1 MVKNSRYLVK
11 TILRGSNLIKKL
23 AQTINA
29 IGGFEIIGNENAQQP
44 DLLIFEM
51 GENPQK
57 DMEFIKTIINSG
69 GSNEVFLVSESKDPD
84 VLMQALR
91 LGVKEFFV
99 QPLNSEEVKQALE
112 RFRQRRIPPAVNLK
126 QKNGQI
132 ISIFGSK
139 GGVGTTTMAV
149 NLAVSLL
156 QNDHKNTVALL
167 DMNTLFGEIPLFLE
181 MSPKFHW
188 GEITKNIERLDHAFL
203 SNILTHHN
211 SGVQILP
218 SPAYLN
224 GHIQPT
230 PDIMS
235 RLLGLMQQMFDYV
248 IIDTGQSTNDTALKV
263 LQISDILLLVTIL
276 SLPCLSNTNKLLQS
290 FTDLGYVQ
298 RERIKVVLNRFIK
311 KSDISLKD
319 AENGIGKK
327 LFWTI
332 PNDFKTT
339 MAAINNG
346 KPLQQVA
353 PKAAISKSFREM
365 ATLLSA
371 PGKKKKKRWS
381 FFSS

>member
-1 MVKNSRYLVK
+1 MVKNKRYLVK

-29 IGGFEIIGNENAQQP
+29 IGGFEIMGNEDAGKC
-44 DLLIFEM
+44 DLLIYEM
-51 GENPQK
+51 GESPQK
-57 DMEFIKTIINSG
+57 DMAFIKSIIESG

-91 LGVKEFFV
+91 FGVKEFFV

-112 RFRQRRIPPAVNLK
+112 RFRERRNPTAVNLK
-126 QKNGQI
+126 KKNGQI

-139 GGVGTTTMAV
+139 GGVGTTTTAV

-156 QNDHKNTVALL
+156 QNDHKNAVALL

-181 MSPKFHW
+181 ISPKFHW
-188 GEITKNIERLDHAFL
+188 GEITKNIERLDHTFL

-211 SGVQILP
+211 SGVQVLP
-218 SPAYLN
+218 SPASLN

-248 IIDTGQSTNDTALKV
+248 IVDTGQSTNDTALKV
-263 LQISDILLLVTIL
+263 LQISDTLLLVTIL
-276 SLPCLSNTNKLLQS
+276 SLPCLANTNKLMKS
-290 FTDLGYVQ
+290 FTNLGYVQ
-298 RERIKVVLNRFIK
+298 PERIKVVLNRFMK
-311 KSDISLKD
+311 KGDISLKD
-319 AENGIGKK
+319 AENGIGTK

-346 KPLQQVA
+346 KPLYQVA
-353 PKAAISKSFREM
+353 PRAAISKSFCEM
-365 ATLLSA
+365 ATLLST
-371 PGKKKKKRWS
+371 PKKEKQKKWS
-381 FFSS
+381 FFS

>member
-1 MVKNSRYLVK
+1 MVKNKRYLVK

-23 AQTINA
+23 APTFNA
-29 IGGFEIIGNENAQQP
+29 IGGFEIMGNEDAGQC
-44 DLLIFEM
+44 DLLIYEM
-51 GENPQK
+51 GESPQK
-57 DMEFIKTIINSG
+57 DMAFIKSIIESG
-69 GSNEVFLVSESKDPD
+69 GSNEVFLISKSKDPD

-112 RFRQRRIPPAVNLK
+112 RFRKRRNPTAVNLK
-126 QKNGQI
+126 KKNGKI

-156 QNDHKNTVALL
+156 QNDDKNAVALL

-188 GEITKNIERLDHAFL
+188 GEITKNIERLDHTFL

-211 SGVQILP
+211 SGVQVLP

-235 RLLGLMQQMFDYV
+235 RLLGVMQQMFDYV
-248 IIDTGQSTNDTALKV
+248 IVDTGQSTNDTALKV
-263 LQISDILLLVTIL
+263 LQISDTLLLVTIL
-276 SLPCLSNTNKLLQS
+276 SLPCLANTNKLMKS
-290 FTDLGYVQ
+290 FTNLGYVQ
-298 RERIKVVLNRFIK
+298 PERIKVVLNRFMK
-311 KSDISLKD
+311 KGDISLKD
-319 AENGIGKK
+319 AENGIGTK

-346 KPLQQVA
+346 KPLYQVA

-365 ATLLSA
+365 ATLLST
-371 PGKKKKKRWS
+371 PEKEKQKKWS
-381 FFSS
+381 FFS

>member
-1 MVKNSRYLVK
+1 MVKNKRYLVK

-29 IGGFEIIGNENAQQP
+29 IGGFEIMGNEDAGQC
-44 DLLIFEM
+44 DLLIYEM
-51 GENPQK
+51 GESPQK
-57 DMEFIKTIINSG
+57 DMAFIKSIIESG
-69 GSNEVFLVSESKDPD
+69 GSNEVFLISESKDPD

-112 RFRQRRIPPAVNLK
+112 RFRKRRNPTAVNLK
-126 QKNGQI
+126 KKNGKI

-139 GGVGTTTMAV
+139 GGVGTTTTAV

-156 QNDHKNTVALL
+156 QNDDKKAVALL

-188 GEITKNIERLDHAFL
+188 GEITKNIERLDHTFL

-211 SGVQILP
+211 SGVQVLP

-224 GHIQPT
+224 GHIRPT

-248 IIDTGQSTNDTALKV
+248 IVDTGQSTNDTALKV
-263 LQISDILLLVTIL
+263 LQISDTLLLVTIL
-276 SLPCLSNTNKLLQS
+276 SLPCLANTNKLMKS
-290 FTDLGYVQ
+290 FTNLGYVQ
-298 RERIKVVLNRFIK
+298 PERIKVVLNRFMK
-311 KSDISLKD
+311 KGDISLKD
-319 AENGIGKK
+319 AENGIGTK

-346 KPLQQVA
+346 KPLYQVA
-353 PKAAISKSFREM
+353 PKAAISKSFCEM
-365 ATLLSA
+365 ATLLST
-371 PGKKKKKRWS
+371 PKKEKQKKWS
-381 FFSS
+381 FFS

>member
-1 MVKNSRYLVK
+1 MVKNKRYLVK

-23 AQTINA
+23 APTFNA
-29 IGGFEIIGNENAQQP
+29 IGGFEIMGNEDARQC
-44 DLLIFEM
+44 DLLIYEM
-51 GENPQK
+51 GESPQK
-57 DMEFIKTIINSG
+57 DMAFIKSIIESG
-69 GSNEVFLVSESKDPD
+69 GSNEVFLISESKDPD

-112 RFRQRRIPPAVNLK
+112 RFRKRRNPTAVNLK
-126 QKNGQI
+126 KKNGKI

-139 GGVGTTTMAV
+139 GGVGTTTTAV

-156 QNDHKNTVALL
+156 QNDDKNAVALL

-188 GEITKNIERLDHAFL
+188 GEITKNIERLDHTFL

-211 SGVQILP
+211 SGVQVLP

-235 RLLGLMQQMFDYV
+235 RLLGVMQQMFDYV
-248 IIDTGQSTNDTALKV
+248 IVDTGQSTNDTALKV
-263 LQISDILLLVTIL
+263 LQISDTLLLVTIL
-276 SLPCLSNTNKLLQS
+276 SLPCLANTNRLMKSL
-290 FTDLGYVQ
+290 TNLGYVQ
-298 RERIKVVLNRFIK
+298 PERIKVVLNRFMK
-311 KSDISLKD
+311 KGDISLKD
-319 AENGIGKK
+319 AENGIGTK

-346 KPLQQVA
+346 KPLYQVA

-365 ATLLSA
+365 ATLLST
-371 PGKKKKKRWS
+371 PEKEKQKKWS
-381 FFSS
+381 FFS

>member
-1 MVKNSRYLVK
+1 MVKNKRYLVK

-23 AQTINA
+23 APTFNA
-29 IGGFEIIGNENAQQP
+29 IGGFEIMGNEDAGQC
-44 DLLIFEM
+44 DLLIYEM
-51 GENPQK
+51 GESPQK
-57 DMEFIKTIINSG
+57 DMAFIKSIIESG
-69 GSNEVFLVSESKDPD
+69 GSNEVFLISKSKDPD

-112 RFRQRRIPPAVNLK
+112 RFRKRRNSTAVNLK
-126 QKNGQI
+126 KKNGKI

-156 QNDHKNTVALL
+156 QNDDKKAVALL

-188 GEITKNIERLDHAFL
+188 GEITKNIERLDHTFL

-211 SGVQILP
+211 SGVQVLP

-235 RLLGLMQQMFDYV
+235 RLLGVMQLMFDYV
-248 IIDTGQSTNDTALKV
+248 IVDTGQSTNDTALKV
-263 LQISDILLLVTIL
+263 LQISDTLLLVTIL
-276 SLPCLSNTNKLLQS
+276 SLPCLANTNKLMKS
-290 FTDLGYVQ
+290 FTNLGYVQ
-298 RERIKVVLNRFIK
+298 PERIKVVLNRFMK
-311 KSDISLKD
+311 KGDISLKD
-319 AENGIGKK
+319 AENGIGTK

-346 KPLQQVA
+346 KPLYQVA

-365 ATLLSA
+365 ATLLST
-371 PGKKKKKRWS
+371 PEKEKQKKWS
-381 FFSS
+381 FFS

>member
-1 MVKNSRYLVK
+1 
-11 TILRGSNLIKKL
+11 
-23 AQTINA
+23 
-29 IGGFEIIGNENAQQP
+29 
-44 DLLIFEM
+44 
-51 GENPQK
+51 
-57 DMEFIKTIINSG
+57 
-69 GSNEVFLVSESKDPD
+69 
-84 VLMQALR
+84 
-91 LGVKEFFV
+91 
-99 QPLNSEEVKQALE
+99 VKQALQ
-112 RFRQRRIPPAVNLK
+112 RFRERRNPTAVSLNK
-126 QKNGQI
+126 KNGQI

-156 QNDHKNTVALL
+156 NNNHKNTVVLV

-203 SNILTHHN
+203 SNTLTRHG
-211 SGVQILP
+211 SGVQVLP

-230 PDIMS
+230 PDTMS
-235 RLLGLMQQMFDYV
+235 RILGLMQQMFDYI
-248 IIDTGQSTNDTALKV
+248 IIDTGQSTKDTTLKV
-263 LQISDILLLVTIL
+263 LQMSDLLLLVTIL
-276 SLPCLSNTNKLLQS
+276 NLPCLANTNKLMKS

-298 RERIKVVLNRFIK
+298 HERIKVVLNRFIK
-311 KSDISLKD
+311 KSEISLKD
-319 AENGIGKK
+319 AENGIGTE

-339 MAAINNG
+339 MAAINSG

-365 ATLLSA
+365 ATLLSTEKKE
-371 PGKKKKKRWS
+371 KKKKWS
-381 FFSS
+381 FFK

>member
-1 MVKNSRYLVK
+1 MVKNKRYLVK

-23 AQTINA
+23 APTFNA
-29 IGGFEIIGNENAQQP
+29 IGGFEIMGNEDARQC
-44 DLLIFEM
+44 DLLIYEM
-51 GENPQK
+51 GESPQK
-57 DMEFIKTIINSG
+57 DMAFIKSIIESG
-69 GSNEVFLVSESKDPD
+69 GSNEVFLISKSKDPD

-112 RFRQRRIPPAVNLK
+112 RFRKRRNPTAVNLK
-126 QKNGQI
+126 KKNGKI

-139 GGVGTTTMAV
+139 GGVGTTTTAV

-156 QNDHKNTVALL
+156 QNDDKNAVALL

-188 GEITKNIERLDHAFL
+188 GEITKNIERLDHTFL

-211 SGVQILP
+211 SGVQVLP

-235 RLLGLMQQMFDYV
+235 RLLGVMQQMFDYV
-248 IIDTGQSTNDTALKV
+248 IVDTGQSTNDTALKV
-263 LQISDILLLVTIL
+263 LQISDTLLLVTIL
-276 SLPCLSNTNKLLQS
+276 SLPCLANTNKLMKS
-290 FTDLGYVQ
+290 FTNLGYVQ
-298 RERIKVVLNRFIK
+298 PERIKVVLNRFMK
-311 KSDISLKD
+311 KGDISLKD
-319 AENGIGKK
+319 AENGIGTK

-346 KPLQQVA
+346 KPLYQVA

-365 ATLLSA
+365 ATLLST
-371 PGKKKKKRWS
+371 PEKEKQKKWS
-381 FFSS
+381 FFS

>member
-1 MVKNSRYLVK
+1 MVKNKRYLVK

-29 IGGFEIIGNENAQQP
+29 IGGFEIMGNEDAGKC
-44 DLLIFEM
+44 DLLIYEM
-51 GENPQK
+51 GESPQK
-57 DMEFIKTIINSG
+57 DMAFIKSIIESG

-91 LGVKEFFV
+91 FGVKEFFV

-112 RFRQRRIPPAVNLK
+112 RFRERRNPTAVNLK
-126 QKNGQI
+126 KKNGKI

-139 GGVGTTTMAV
+139 GGVGTTTTAV

-156 QNDHKNTVALL
+156 QNDDKNAVALL

-188 GEITKNIERLDHAFL
+188 GEITKNIERLDHTFL

-211 SGVQILP
+211 SGVQVLP

-248 IIDTGQSTNDTALKV
+248 IVDTGQSTNDTALKV
-263 LQISDILLLVTIL
+263 LQISDTLLLVTIL
-276 SLPCLSNTNKLLQS
+276 SLPCLANTNKLMKS
-290 FTDLGYVQ
+290 FTNLGYVQ
-298 RERIKVVLNRFIK
+298 PERIKVVLNRFMK
-311 KSDISLKD
+311 KGDISLKD
-319 AENGIGKK
+319 AENGIGTK

-346 KPLQQVA
+346 KPLYQVA
-353 PKAAISKSFREM
+353 PRAAISKSFCEM
-365 ATLLSA
+365 ATLLST
-371 PGKKKKKRWS
+371 PKKEKQKKWS
-381 FFSS
+381 FFS

>member
-1 MVKNSRYLVK
+1 MVKNKRYLVK

-29 IGGFEIIGNENAQQP
+29 IGGFEIMGNEDTGQC
-44 DLLIFEM
+44 DLLIYEI
-51 GENPQK
+51 GESPQK
-57 DMEFIKTIINSG
+57 GMEFIKSIIESG

-91 LGVKEFFV
+91 FGVKEFFV

-112 RFRQRRIPPAVNLK
+112 RFRERRNPTAVNLK
-126 QKNGQI
+126 KKNGKI

-139 GGVGTTTMAV
+139 GGVGTTTTAV

-156 QNDHKNTVALL
+156 QNDDKNAVALL

-188 GEITKNIERLDHAFL
+188 GEITKNIERLDHTFL

-211 SGVQILP
+211 SGVQVLP

-248 IIDTGQSTNDTALKV
+248 IVDTGQSTNDTALKV
-263 LQISDILLLVTIL
+263 LQISDTLLLVTIL
-276 SLPCLSNTNKLLQS
+276 SLPCLANTNKLMKS
-290 FTDLGYVQ
+290 FTNLGYVQ
-298 RERIKVVLNRFIK
+298 PERIKVVLNRFMK
-311 KSDISLKD
+311 KGDISLKD
-319 AENGIGKK
+319 AENGIGTK

-346 KPLQQVA
+346 KPLYQVA
-353 PKAAISKSFREM
+353 PRAAISKSFCEM
-365 ATLLSA
+365 ATLLST
-371 PGKKKKKRWS
+371 PKKEKQKKWS
-381 FFSS
+381 FFS

>member
-1 MVKNSRYLVK
+1 MVKNKRYLVK

-23 AQTINA
+23 APTFNA
-29 IGGFEIIGNENAQQP
+29 IGGFEIMGNEDARQC
-44 DLLIFEM
+44 DLLIYEM
-51 GENPQK
+51 GESPQK
-57 DMEFIKTIINSG
+57 DMAFIKSIIESG
-69 GSNEVFLVSESKDPD
+69 GSNEVFLISKSKDPD

-112 RFRQRRIPPAVNLK
+112 RFRKRRNSTAVNLK
-126 QKNGQI
+126 KKNGKI

-156 QNDHKNTVALL
+156 QNDDKKAVALL

-188 GEITKNIERLDHAFL
+188 GEITKNIERLDHTFL

-211 SGVQILP
+211 SGVQVLP

-235 RLLGLMQQMFDYV
+235 RLLGVMQQMFDYV
-248 IIDTGQSTNDTALKV
+248 IVDTGQSTNDTALKV
-263 LQISDILLLVTIL
+263 LQISDTLLLVTIL
-276 SLPCLSNTNKLLQS
+276 SLPCLANTNKLMKS
-290 FTDLGYVQ
+290 FTNLGYVQ
-298 RERIKVVLNRFIK
+298 PERIKVVLNRFMK
-311 KSDISLKD
+311 KGDISLKD
-319 AENGIGKK
+319 AENGIGTK

-346 KPLQQVA
+346 KPLYQVA

-365 ATLLSA
+365 ATLLST
-371 PGKKKKKRWS
+371 PEKEKQKKWS
-381 FFSS
+381 FFS

>member
-1 MVKNSRYLVK
+1 MVKNKRYLVK

-29 IGGFEIIGNENAQQP
+29 IGGFEIMGNEDAGKC
-44 DLLIFEM
+44 DLLIYEM
-51 GENPQK
+51 GESPQK
-57 DMEFIKTIINSG
+57 DMAFIKSIIESG

-91 LGVKEFFV
+91 FGVKEFFV

-112 RFRQRRIPPAVNLK
+112 RFRERRNPTAVNLK
-126 QKNGQI
+126 KKNGQI

-156 QNDHKNTVALL
+156 QNDDKNAVALL

-188 GEITKNIERLDHAFL
+188 GEITKNIERLDHTFL

-211 SGVQILP
+211 SGVQVLP

-248 IIDTGQSTNDTALKV
+248 IVDTGQSTNDTALKV
-263 LQISDILLLVTIL
+263 LQISDTLLLVTIL
-276 SLPCLSNTNKLLQS
+276 SLPCLANTNKLMKS
-290 FTDLGYVQ
+290 FTNLGYVQ
-298 RERIKVVLNRFIK
+298 PERIKVVLNRFMK
-311 KSDISLKD
+311 KGDISLKD
-319 AENGIGKK
+319 AENGIGTK

-346 KPLQQVA
+346 KPLYQVA
-353 PKAAISKSFREM
+353 PRAAISKSFCEM
-365 ATLLSA
+365 ATLLST
-371 PGKKKKKRWS
+371 PKKEKQKKWS
-381 FFSS
+381 FFS

>member
-1 MVKNSRYLVK
+1 MVKNKRYLVK

-23 AQTINA
+23 APTFNA
-29 IGGFEIIGNENAQQP
+29 IGGFEIMGNEDARQC
-44 DLLIFEM
+44 DLLIYEM
-51 GENPQK
+51 GESPQK
-57 DMEFIKTIINSG
+57 DMAFIKSIIESG
-69 GSNEVFLVSESKDPD
+69 GSNEVFLISESKDPD

-112 RFRQRRIPPAVNLK
+112 RFRKRRNPTAVNLK
-126 QKNGQI
+126 KKNGKI

-139 GGVGTTTMAV
+139 GGVGTTTTAV

-156 QNDHKNTVALL
+156 QNDDKNAVALL

-188 GEITKNIERLDHAFL
+188 GEITKNIERLDHTFL

-211 SGVQILP
+211 SGVQVLP

-235 RLLGLMQQMFDYV
+235 RLLGVMQQMFDYV
-248 IIDTGQSTNDTALKV
+248 IVDTGQSTNDTALKV
-263 LQISDILLLVTIL
+263 LQISDTLLLVTIL
-276 SLPCLSNTNKLLQS
+276 SLPCLANTNKLMKS
-290 FTDLGYVQ
+290 FTNLGYVQ
-298 RERIKVVLNRFIK
+298 PERIKVVLNRFMK
-311 KSDISLKD
+311 KGDISLKD
-319 AENGIGKK
+319 AENGIGTK

-346 KPLQQVA
+346 KPLYQVA

-365 ATLLSA
+365 ATLLST
-371 PGKKKKKRWS
+371 PEKEKQKKWS
-381 FFSS
+381 FFS

>member
-1 MVKNSRYLVK
+1 MVKNKRYLVK

-23 AQTINA
+23 TQTINA
-29 IGGFEIIGNENAQQP
+29 IGGFEIMGNEDAGQC
-44 DLLIFEM
+44 DLLIYEM
-51 GENPQK
+51 GESPQK
-57 DMEFIKTIINSG
+57 DMEFIKSIIESG

-84 VLMQALR
+84 ILIQALR

-112 RFRQRRIPPAVNLK
+112 RFRERRNPTAVNLK
-126 QKNGQI
+126 KKNGKI

-139 GGVGTTTMAV
+139 GGVGTTTTAV

-156 QNDHKNTVALL
+156 QNDDKNAVALL

-188 GEITKNIERLDHAFL
+188 GEITKNIERLDHTFL

-211 SGVQILP
+211 SGVQVLP

-235 RLLGLMQQMFDYV
+235 RLLGVMQRMFDYV
-248 IIDTGQSTNDTALKV
+248 IVDTGQSTNDTALKV
-263 LQISDILLLVTIL
+263 LQISDTLLLVTIL
-276 SLPCLSNTNKLLQS
+276 SLPCLANTNKLMKS
-290 FTDLGYVQ
+290 FTNLGYVQ
-298 RERIKVVLNRFIK
+298 PERIKVVLNRFMK
-311 KSDISLKD
+311 KGDISLKD
-319 AENGIGKK
+319 AENGIGTK

-346 KPLQQVA
+346 KPLYQVA
-353 PKAAISKSFREM
+353 PKAAISKSFCEM
-365 ATLLSA
+365 ATLLST
-371 PGKKKKKRWS
+371 PEKEKQKKWS
-381 FFSS
+381 FFS

>member
-1 MVKNSRYLVK
+1 
-11 TILRGSNLIKKL
+11 
-23 AQTINA
+23 
-29 IGGFEIIGNENAQQP
+29 
-44 DLLIFEM
+44 
-51 GENPQK
+51 
-57 DMEFIKTIINSG
+57 
-69 GSNEVFLVSESKDPD
+69 
-84 VLMQALR
+84 
-91 LGVKEFFV
+91 
-99 QPLNSEEVKQALE
+99 
-112 RFRQRRIPPAVNLK
+112 
-126 QKNGQI
+126 
-132 ISIFGSK
+132 
-139 GGVGTTTMAV
+139 
-149 NLAVSLL
+149 
-156 QNDHKNTVALL
+156 
-167 DMNTLFGEIPLFLE
+167 
-181 MSPKFHW
+181 
-188 GEITKNIERLDHAFL
+188 
-203 SNILTHHN
+203 
-211 SGVQILP
+211 
-218 SPAYLN
+218 
-224 GHIQPT
+224 
-230 PDIMS
+230 MS

-319 AENGIGKK
+319 AENGIGTK

>member
-1 MVKNSRYLVK
+1 MVKNKRYLVK

-29 IGGFEIIGNENAQQP
+29 IGGFEIMGNEDAGKC
-44 DLLIFEM
+44 DLLIYEM
-51 GENPQK
+51 GESPQK
-57 DMEFIKTIINSG
+57 DMAFIKSIIESG

-91 LGVKEFFV
+91 FGVKEFFV

-112 RFRQRRIPPAVNLK
+112 RFRERRNPTAVNLK
-126 QKNGQI
+126 KKSGKI

-139 GGVGTTTMAV
+139 GGVGTTTTAV

-156 QNDHKNTVALL
+156 QNDDKNAVALL

-188 GEITKNIERLDHAFL
+188 GEITKNIERLDHTFL

-211 SGVQILP
+211 SGVQVLP

-248 IIDTGQSTNDTALKV
+248 IVDTGQSTNDTALKV
-263 LQISDILLLVTIL
+263 LQISDTLLLVTIL
-276 SLPCLSNTNKLLQS
+276 SLPCLANTNKLMKS
-290 FTDLGYVQ
+290 FTNLGYVQ
-298 RERIKVVLNRFIK
+298 PERIKVVLNRFMK
-311 KSDISLKD
+311 KGDISLKD
-319 AENGIGKK
+319 AENGIGTK

-346 KPLQQVA
+346 KPLYQVA
-353 PKAAISKSFREM
+353 PRAAISKSFCEM
-365 ATLLSA
+365 ATLLST
-371 PGKKKKKRWS
+371 PKKEKQKKWS
-381 FFSS
+381 FFS

>member
-1 MVKNSRYLVK
+1 MVKNKRYLVK

-23 AQTINA
+23 APTFNA
-29 IGGFEIIGNENAQQP
+29 IGGFEIMGNEDAGQC
-44 DLLIFEM
+44 DLLIYEM
-51 GENPQK
+51 GESPQK
-57 DMEFIKTIINSG
+57 DMAFIKSIIESG
-69 GSNEVFLVSESKDPD
+69 GSNEVFLISESKDPD

-112 RFRQRRIPPAVNLK
+112 RFRKRRNPTAVNLK
-126 QKNGQI
+126 KKNGKI

-156 QNDHKNTVALL
+156 QNDDKNAVALL

-188 GEITKNIERLDHAFL
+188 GEITKNIERLDHTFL

-211 SGVQILP
+211 SGVQVLP

-235 RLLGLMQQMFDYV
+235 RLLGVMQQMFDYV
-248 IIDTGQSTNDTALKV
+248 IVDTGQSTNDTALKV
-263 LQISDILLLVTIL
+263 LQISDTLLLVTIL
-276 SLPCLSNTNKLLQS
+276 SLPCLANTNKLMKS
-290 FTDLGYVQ
+290 FTNLGYVQ
-298 RERIKVVLNRFIK
+298 PERIKVVLNRFMK
-311 KSDISLKD
+311 KGDISLKD
-319 AENGIGKK
+319 AENGIGTK

-346 KPLQQVA
+346 KPLYQVA
-353 PKAAISKSFREM
+353 PKAAISKSFCEM
-365 ATLLSA
+365 ATLLST
-371 PGKKKKKRWS
+371 PKKEKQKKWS
-381 FFSS
+381 FFS

>member
-1 MVKNSRYLVK
+1 MVKNKRYLVK

-23 AQTINA
+23 APTFNA
-29 IGGFEIIGNENAQQP
+29 IGGFEIMGNEDARQC
-44 DLLIFEM
+44 DLLIYEM
-51 GENPQK
+51 GESPQK
-57 DMEFIKTIINSG
+57 DMAFIKSIIESG
-69 GSNEVFLVSESKDPD
+69 GSNEVFLISKSKDPD

-112 RFRQRRIPPAVNLK
+112 RFRKRRNPTAVNLK
-126 QKNGQI
+126 KKNGKI

-156 QNDHKNTVALL
+156 QNDDKNAVALL

-188 GEITKNIERLDHAFL
+188 GEITKNIERLDHTFL

-211 SGVQILP
+211 SGVQVLP

-235 RLLGLMQQMFDYV
+235 RLLGVMQQMFDYV
-248 IIDTGQSTNDTALKV
+248 IVDTGQSTNDTALKV
-263 LQISDILLLVTIL
+263 LQISDTLLLVTIL
-276 SLPCLSNTNKLLQS
+276 SLPCLANTNKLMKS
-290 FTDLGYVQ
+290 FTNLGYVQ
-298 RERIKVVLNRFIK
+298 PERIKVVLNRFMK
-311 KSDISLKD
+311 KGDISLKD
-319 AENGIGKK
+319 AENGIGTK

-346 KPLQQVA
+346 KPLYQVA

-365 ATLLSA
+365 ATLLST
-371 PGKKKKKRWS
+371 PEKEKQKKWS
-381 FFSS
+381 FFS